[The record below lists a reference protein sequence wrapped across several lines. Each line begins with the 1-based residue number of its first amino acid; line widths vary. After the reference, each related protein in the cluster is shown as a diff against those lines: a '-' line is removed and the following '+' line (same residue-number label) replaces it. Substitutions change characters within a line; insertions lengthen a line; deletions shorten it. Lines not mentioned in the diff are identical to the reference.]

1 MIPDPVTCLAL
12 ATVLAPPAADLD
24 TGVPLADPP
33 CLALRVEG
41 AGRMGAQWPD
51 LLPSTYAELSRA
63 RTELGV
69 GQGPVGARVALVAV
83 RSAPEQGYV
92 GIDGEAWVPT
102 VQLAEGRA
110 RVDALGLGGSM
121 GLVDDLWVATGNE
134 AWGLRAVAPVLAEQ
148 QGWLPRSDLGGLA
161 AWTSPGAWLT
171 VAASVTSGEGA
182 SRRDRN
188 DGFDSTGLLTLRPL
202 AGASA
207 GTGEGAPELELQL
220 MARDGSWGQAYV
232 RDHRQGARLRASW
245 GPSVLGAELLAAQG
259 VQGDG
264 ARAPRGWSA
273 WLSAEPEAL
282 PLLSFFRLDGVAED
296 PGDERARSRG
306 LWAGAGLRL
315 PAGRLQRPAGR
326 LLLVYH
332 SESRGPRA
340 APLAG
345 AGGLTELQQLFVQLD
360 VDVLTTVW
368 GDGP

>member
-1 MIPDPVTCLAL
+1 MIPDPLTCLAL
-12 ATVLAPPAADLD
+12 ASVLSPPAPELEA
-24 TGVPLADPP
+24 GVPLDDPP

-51 LLPSTYAELSRA
+51 LLPGTYAELSRA
-63 RTELGV
+63 RTALGV

-110 RVDALGLGGSM
+110 RVDALGLGASM
-121 GLVDDLWVATGNE
+121 GLVDDLWVATGNR

-161 AWTSPGAWLT
+161 AWTSPGRWLT
-171 VAASVTSGEGA
+171 VAGSVTSGEGA

-202 AGASA
+202 AAA
-207 GTGEGAPELELQL
+207 GPEAPTLALQL
-220 MARDGSWGQAYV
+220 MVRDGSWGQAYV
-232 RDHRQGARLRASW
+232 RDHRQGARLRAAW
-245 GPSVLGAELLAAQG
+245 GPGVIGAELLAAQG

-264 ARAPRGWSA
+264 SRTPRGWST

-282 PLLSFFRLDGVAED
+282 PLLAFLRVDGLSED
-296 PGDERARSRG
+296 PGDDEARGSS
-306 LWAGAGLRL
+306 LWTGAGLRL
-315 PAGRLQRPAGR
+315 PAGRAERAAGR
-326 LLLVYH
+326 LLLVYR
-332 SESRGPRA
+332 SEARGPAA

-345 AGGLTELQQLFVQLD
+345 AAGLTELRQIFVQLD

-368 GDGP
+368 GEGP